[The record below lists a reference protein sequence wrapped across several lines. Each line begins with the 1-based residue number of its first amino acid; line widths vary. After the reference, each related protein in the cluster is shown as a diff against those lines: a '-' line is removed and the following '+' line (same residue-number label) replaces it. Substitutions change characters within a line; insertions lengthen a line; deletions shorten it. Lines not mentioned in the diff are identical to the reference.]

1 MTIGAIIRGAYQLSR
16 FFSRKNRNSVSPR
29 CELDNASRFRGEED
43 LKHGKH
49 GGRRGRRGRKGRK
62 GKGEM
67 SNPTCHSGRV
77 GRIRAVGEQ
86 PKTNLNAVRT
96 HLRYRARDTLP

>member
-49 GGRRGRRGRKGRK
+49 GGRRGRK

-77 GRIRAVGEQ
+77 GRIRAVGE
-86 PKTNLNAVRT
+86 
-96 HLRYRARDTLP
+96 